1 MCKHLYFVCP
11 SDNLEDIINKI
22 FPEENFFISSLGNS
36 IYFSNDFTD
45 EVNAFIESKAIEKI
59 TFVLS
64 DNNKFINDSM
74 KEKSF
79 DHIKEL
85 NNFYTILSK
94 QSEISN
100 RKFKEYNLN
109 KQIISFLLKLK
120 VEEMNLKLSDWLS
133 DKIYV
138 DAKVYSEEKKIF
150 TEVQSNLL
158 NPKSIHLN

>member
-79 DHIKEL
+79 DNIKEL

-120 VEEMNLKLSDWLS
+120 VEEMNLKLCDWLS

-150 TEVQSNLL
+150 TEIQSNLL